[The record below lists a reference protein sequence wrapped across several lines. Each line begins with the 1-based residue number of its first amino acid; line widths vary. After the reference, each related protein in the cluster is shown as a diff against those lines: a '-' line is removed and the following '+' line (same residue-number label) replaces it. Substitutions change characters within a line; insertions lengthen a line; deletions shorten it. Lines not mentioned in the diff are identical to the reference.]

1 MDEED
6 SETMS
11 PQQITSWLQALFLFA
26 LVWTIGGIIDANS
39 RRKFDAFYR
48 NLLNGMNEE
57 NPRPKNVKLNKN
69 NLFPEKGASS

>member
-69 NLFPEKGASS
+69 NLFPEKGAPS